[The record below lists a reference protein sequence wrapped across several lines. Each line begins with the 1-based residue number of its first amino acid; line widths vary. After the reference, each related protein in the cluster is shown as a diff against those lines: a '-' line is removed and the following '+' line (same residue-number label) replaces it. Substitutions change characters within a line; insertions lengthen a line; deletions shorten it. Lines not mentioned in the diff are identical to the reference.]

1 MVNRMHENN
10 TIDIVQLIQTVES
23 KPILYDKSQ
32 SDYSNV
38 VLRDDTW
45 IEIAK
50 ILKST
55 GISFENT
62 HLPCHKSQRQFL
74 SDLECKRKW
83 NYLRGKFAREI
94 KADAN
99 GSLYF
104 QMPVENDSS
113 DDSHWPYFKN
123 MLFLLPHCKKRS

>member
-1 MVNRMHENN
+1 MVNRMQENN

-55 GISFENT
+55 GMWT
-62 HLPCHKSQRQFL
+62 RQFINH
-74 SDLECKRKW
+74 R
-83 NYLRGKFAREI
+83 
-94 KADAN
+94 
-99 GSLYF
+99 
-104 QMPVENDSS
+104 
-113 DDSHWPYFKN
+113 
-123 MLFLLPHCKKRS
+123 